1 MPALPSTPEGPQSLA
16 RHAGQEAMTP
26 VAIIE
31 ACRTWLAATPE
42 RRMSVLSDL
51 LSNLRG
57 QPLAKGTIKRME
69 LLLGSTGP
77 AVAITA
83 YSKKHG
89 VRSPRLFDPEA
100 ALCLL
105 ALLAFNGIVRV
116 NINNQKGPRT
126 DKRGNF
132 YLSVSLPG
140 RPANNL
146 SLLPAHRRCAGRPA
160 GGTDWEGSRCLGPS
174 QHAQGPPPR
183 EPPARQSE
191 SDSAGRPTTRGRM
204 NTIDAA
210 VKAVAEEHGKLT
222 GLLRPLRKANAFW
235 AQQ

>member
-1 MPALPSTPEGPQSLA
+1 
-16 RHAGQEAMTP
+16 
-26 VAIIE
+26 
-31 ACRTWLAATPE
+31 
-42 RRMSVLSDL
+42 MSVLSDL

-146 SLLPAHRRCAGRPA
+146 SLLRLIADAQAGQQVAQIGKAPGASAPANTHKDLRRANLRPGRVSP
-160 GGTDWEGSRCLGPS
+160 TRPM
-174 QHAQGPPPR
+174 
-183 EPPARQSE
+183 
-191 SDSAGRPTTRGRM
+191 RPTTRGRM

-210 VKAVAEEHGKLT
+210 VKAVAEEHREAYRE
-222 GLLRPLRKANAFW
+222 LLLDLFAALDRVPLGVSKG
-235 AQQ
+235 